1 VRPVIVSNDDT
12 CETPETMEPGKMPI
26 FALRMK
32 NGNCVVAA
40 AENETVARERAKDI
54 GRDIE
59 IASVRELSFF
69 AAQFTLTDEGEL
81 VSILLDRQ
89 TLSDLLGHE
98 YPMLYAA
105 RSHSYE
111 DFGPSPTNAAS
122 APALY
127 NGDVRTDRLEWDL
140 RDKNMISFVV
150 QQERERLAN

>member
-1 VRPVIVSNDDT
+1 V
-12 CETPETMEPGKMPI
+12 EMPETMEPSKMTI
-26 FALRMK
+26 FALRMR

-40 AENETVARERAKDI
+40 AENETGARERAKDI

-59 IASVRELSFF
+59 IASVRELSSFV
-69 AAQFTLTDEGEL
+69 AQFTLTDEGEL

-89 TLSDLLGHE
+89 TLSDLHSHE

-105 RSHSYE
+105 RSHSYD

-122 APALY
+122 EPVLY
-127 NGDVRTDRLEWDL
+127 NADARTDRVEWDV
-140 RDKNMISFVV
+140 RDKNMISYVV